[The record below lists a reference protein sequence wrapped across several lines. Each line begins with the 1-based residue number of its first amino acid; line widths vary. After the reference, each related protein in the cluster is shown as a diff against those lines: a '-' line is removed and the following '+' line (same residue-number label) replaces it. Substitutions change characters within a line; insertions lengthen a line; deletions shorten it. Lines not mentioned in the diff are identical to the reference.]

1 MERWSVAPLRPE
13 RRDEV
18 VALFDAA
25 RLASAPQ
32 ARERGACCCN
42 LYALPRAI
50 DFAALAKGGNRT
62 ATASRI
68 EVGEQDGYVALAQDR
83 AIAFLNVQPRHR
95 APHCFDRLGLLPP
108 PVDVAAADAA
118 VALCLVTHPDVDAR
132 SIGPVLVAG
141 AVAALAARGFRVVDA
156 FPLRDA
162 TGDEPHAPG
171 CGAWYEAAGL
181 SVVGEHDARLHLRRA
196 FG

>member
-50 DFAALAKGGNRT
+50 DFDALATGANRT
-62 ATASRI
+62 ATSSRI
-68 EVGEQDGYVALAQDR
+68 DVGEQDGYVALAQDR
-83 AIAFLNVQPRHR
+83 AVAFLNVQPRHR
-95 APHCFDRLGLLPP
+95 APHCFDRLGILA
-108 PVDVAAADAA
+108 PVDVDSTDAA
-118 VALCLVTHPDVDAR
+118 VVLCLVAHPGVDAQA
-132 SIGPVLVAG
+132 IGPVLVGG
-141 AVAALAARGFRVVDA
+141 AVDALAARGFRLVDA

-181 SVVGEHDARLHLRRA
+181 RVVGEHDRRLHLRRVFA
-196 FG
+196 